1 MSKKTEFKKFIIQA
15 DKDIGT
21 PMIVIGDEAVYAL
34 EDFQKKEPMEQ
45 FAIVAGV
52 ASKFQQMREEMTVVM
67 LKSLIDGISEDEE
80 EDDEPEGAIH

>member
-21 PMIVIGDEAVYAL
+21 PMIVIGDEAAYAL
-34 EDFQKKEPMEQ
+34 EDFQKKDPMEQ
-45 FAIVAGV
+45 IAIISGV
-52 ASKFQQMREEMTVVM
+52 ASKFQQMREEMTVVV
-67 LKSLIDGISEDEE
+67 LKSLIDGISEE

>member
-1 MSKKTEFKKFIIQA
+1 MSKKTEFKKFIIEA

-21 PMIVIGDEAVYAL
+21 PMIVIGDESAYVL

-45 FAIVAGV
+45 LAIVASV
-52 ASKFQQMREEMTVVM
+52 ASKFQQMREEMTVVV

-80 EDDEPEGAIH
+80 DDDEPEGAIH